1 MGGVVVMEH
10 LVQPRHHPEPGLLPT
25 PVGEQFA
32 EARIF
37 VVDDHPANI
46 TLMVRILEGA
56 GYLNVFTEMDSRNVL
71 GRLPEVDPDLV
82 ILDLL
87 MPHLDGFAVLRHIRQ
102 FASPEVLPVMVL
114 TADTTPA
121 ASERALATGAQDFMV
136 KPFSSGEVLVRS
148 RNLLRT
154 RFLYSTLRH
163 SILRERDAAVS
174 ARWLAGELTSERHG
188 ADRLRVLDD
197 VKDTL
202 LQTVSHDLRNPIWA
216 VLMMS
221 DLLAAD
227 ADGTATLSAE
237 MRSSYIG
244 KVVRNALQM
253 QNLLSDI
260 LDSDPMRAIDGY
272 PNDCNIGDVVRRV
285 LAEADFGPDHP
296 LHSEIADVYAK
307 IDPAHLERIVVN
319 LLNNAQQHLA
329 SGVPIWVNVAQH
341 DEGVIVSVEDGGTGV
356 PPELA
361 GKIFE
366 PFRRGGTSSATS
378 LGLGLSL
385 VSRFA
390 TLHGGRAWLEDRKGG
405 GACFRV
411 FIPSSPHRNNAS
423 NPPPEEWLSS
433 TA

>member
-1 MGGVVVMEH
+1 M
-10 LVQPRHHPEPGLLPT
+10 
-25 PVGEQFA
+25 
-32 EARIF
+32 
-37 VVDDHPANI
+37 VDDHRANI
-46 TLMVRILEGA
+46 ALIVRILERA

-154 RFLYSTLRH
+154 RLMYTTLRH

-174 ARWLAGELTSERHG
+174 ARWLAGELTSERRG

-197 VKDTL
+197 IKDTL

-227 ADGTATLSAE
+227 ADGTATFSAE
-237 MRSSYIG
+237 MRSAYIG

-260 LDSDPMRAIDGY
+260 LDSDPMRAIDGIAPIATSAMWCGGY
-272 PNDCNIGDVVRRV
+272 SPKPTLV
-285 LAEADFGPDHP
+285 LTIRCILRSLTFTPG
-296 LHSEIADVYAK
+296 LI
-307 IDPAHLERIVVN
+307 ER
-319 LLNNAQQHLA
+319 
-329 SGVPIWVNVAQH
+329 
-341 DEGVIVSVEDGGTGV
+341 
-356 PPELA
+356 
-361 GKIFE
+361 
-366 PFRRGGTSSATS
+366 TSSAS
-378 LGLGLSL
+378 
-385 VSRFA
+385 
-390 TLHGGRAWLEDRKGG
+390 
-405 GACFRV
+405 
-411 FIPSSPHRNNAS
+411 
-423 NPPPEEWLSS
+423 
-433 TA
+433 

>member
-1 MGGVVVMEH
+1 MAQ
-10 LVQPRHHPEPGLLPT
+10 LVQPRLDPEHSLLST
-25 PVGEQFA
+25 PVSERFE

-46 TLMVRILEGA
+46 ALMVGILDHA
-56 GYLNVFTEMDSRNVL
+56 GYRNVFTEMDSRNVS

-87 MPHLDGFAVLRHIRQ
+87 MPHLDGFAVLRHIRR
-102 FASPEVLPVMVL
+102 FAPREVLPVLVL

-121 ASERALATGAQDFMV
+121 FSERALATGAQDFML

-154 RFLYSTLRH
+154 RLLYTTLLQ
-163 SILRERDAAVS
+163 SILGERDAALS
-174 ARWLAGELTSERHG
+174 ARLLAGELTSERHS
-188 ADRLRVLDD
+188 ADRLRVLDG

-202 LQTVSHDLRNPIWA
+202 LQTVSHDLRDPIWA

-227 ADGTATLSAE
+227 AEGTAILSAE

-244 KVVRNALQM
+244 KVIRSVLQM
-253 QNLLSDI
+253 QCLLSDI
-260 LDSDPMRAIDGY
+260 LDSDPARAIDGY
-272 PNDCNIGDVVRRV
+272 SHDCNVGDVVRRV
-285 LAEADFGPDHP
+285 LSDADLVPDHP
-296 LHSEIADVYAK
+296 LYSEITDVDAR

-329 SGVPIWVNVAQH
+329 PGVPIWVKVARH
-341 DEGVIVSVEDGGTGV
+341 GEGVIVSIEDGGTGV
-356 PPELA
+356 PPELRA
-361 GKIFE
+361 QIFE
-366 PFRRGGTSSATS
+366 PFRHGATSSATS

-411 FIPSSPHRNNAS
+411 FIPSSPHRNNVS
-423 NPPPEEWLSS
+423 K
-433 TA
+433 TAAGRLAAQHG